1 VSDPSAKLVILDRGN
16 GYIRHQLIR
25 KKYPMDFCFKLN
37 EQFSYYHPL
46 LKEVV
51 KVSRFSIKMTPKS
64 LQLRSKKALF
74 YMQLK
79 IKQKNVSLFTNTS
92 SSEK

>member
-1 VSDPSAKLVILDRGN
+1 MFDLKNLGVSPESTKEIMEDQHTKLVILDRGN

-25 KKYPMDFCFKLN
+25 KKHPMDFCFKLN

-51 KVSRFSIKMTPKS
+51 KVSVY
-64 LQLRSKKALF
+64 LA
-74 YMQLK
+74 
-79 IKQKNVSLFTNTS
+79 KNN
-92 SSEK
+92 